1 MTAVQYRVTQR
12 RVLRSEWSKLWS
24 LRSTWITVALG
35 SVVLLAIGLIASS
48 TFTPGQTQAGP
59 GPAIPTDAV
68 GLALSGT
75 NLALLVIG
83 VLGVM
88 FAAGEYTTGLIKAT
102 LSAVPGRLP
111 VLAAKAL
118 VVGAVSL
125 AAATVGAF
133 LAFLLGGSVVP
144 DSIALTLGDHGVV
157 RSLLGAGLYLGLVG
171 VLGVGLGVLLRSVAG
186 GVAVLVGAFL
196 LLPGLT
202 GLLPDSWN
210 DAIGPYLPSNAGDS
224 MMSLTTGDGSLS
236 PGAGLTAMVVWVVFV
251 VGAAAYRLRRS
262 DA

>member
-24 LRSTWITVALG
+24 LRSSWITVALAG
-35 SVVLLAIGLIASS
+35 VVLLAFGLIASI
-48 TFTPGQTQAGP
+48 TFTPGQTQDGP
-59 GPAIPTDAV
+59 GQGASDAV

-83 VLGVM
+83 ALGVM

-102 LSAVPGRLP
+102 LSTVPRRLP
-111 VLAAKAL
+111 VLVAKSLA
-118 VVGAVSL
+118 VGVVSL
-125 AAATVGAF
+125 VAATVGAF
-133 LAFLLGGSVVP
+133 LAFLLGGSAVT
-144 DSIALTLGDHGVV
+144 DSVALTLGDDGVV

-186 GVAVLVGAFL
+186 GITVLVGAFL
-196 LLPGLT
+196 LVPGLT
-202 GLLPDSWN
+202 GLLPASWN
-210 DAIGPYLPSNAGDS
+210 DAIGPYLPSNAGNS

-236 PGAGLTAMVVWVVFV
+236 PGTGLTVLVVWVVLV
-251 VGAAAYRLRRS
+251 MAAAAYRLRRS